1 MLTSLCSTQLP
12 RGSIC
17 APGSNSKLPDV
28 IEFLS
33 QNILLVALIIVSGGM
48 LLWPLFNSAVAGAQ
62 QVSTLEA
69 TRLINAGDALIL
81 DVREASEFAS
91 GRIPKSRNVPFSD
104 LAKRVGDLEKFK
116 SKPVVVTCASG
127 SRSSGAVRLL
137 KNAGFSNLYL
147 LKGGMAA
154 WRDASL
160 PVEK

>member
-1 MLTSLCSTQLP
+1 M
-12 RGSIC
+12 
-17 APGSNSKLPDV
+17 

-48 LLWPLFNSAVAGAQ
+48 LIWPLFNSAVAGAKQ
-62 QVSTLEA
+62 IGTLEA
-69 TRLINAGDALIL
+69 TRLMNTGDALIL
-81 DVREASEFAS
+81 DVREAAEFAA
-91 GRIPKSRNVPFSD
+91 GRIPRSRNFPFSD
-104 LAKRVGDLEKFK
+104 LAKRMGDLEKFK

-147 LKGGMAA
+147 LKGGLAA